1 MPARRKSSKG
11 ADSLDV
17 MATPTT
23 AEAVA
28 EAEPSPKAA
37 VPAPAS
43 AAGGLGSS
51 DAVLGVLVA
60 AIATGMIL
68 GWVPG
73 SFTLI
78 IACLLSAA
86 VYLMGTATSDQILRN
101 MTSSFPQSALGA
113 LQKVPLTDAPWNM
126 DTVNKFANSCQV
138 REKGLKIVQYILRGA
153 AYSKVFSK
161 DVSAQMKTLSKTTSI
176 ARRFFKF
183 CRWVKHFEDLAEA
196 KEEKDLFM
204 RGLLYLRVAA
214 NFGADWAEDVCSLE
228 RIGVLPKGTLSVE
241 FMLFAEFCQL
251 VLALVECYVTS
262 AKAQQEQKKT
272 LKLEADESAS
282 ADKVLKQQRKL
293 TMTRLELV
301 KFVSDLGKAIYDCEL
316 HFAHEGVFITCSLFS
331 ALVSTHKNMFKVL
344 K

>member
-161 DVSAQMKTLSKTTSI
+161 DVIPL
-176 ARRFFKF
+176 
-183 CRWVKHFEDLAEA
+183 
-196 KEEKDLFM
+196 
-204 RGLLYLRVAA
+204 
-214 NFGADWAEDVCSLE
+214 
-228 RIGVLPKGTLSVE
+228 
-241 FMLFAEFCQL
+241 
-251 VLALVECYVTS
+251 
-262 AKAQQEQKKT
+262 
-272 LKLEADESAS
+272 
-282 ADKVLKQQRKL
+282 
-293 TMTRLELV
+293 
-301 KFVSDLGKAIYDCEL
+301 
-316 HFAHEGVFITCSLFS
+316 
-331 ALVSTHKNMFKVL
+331 
-344 K
+344 